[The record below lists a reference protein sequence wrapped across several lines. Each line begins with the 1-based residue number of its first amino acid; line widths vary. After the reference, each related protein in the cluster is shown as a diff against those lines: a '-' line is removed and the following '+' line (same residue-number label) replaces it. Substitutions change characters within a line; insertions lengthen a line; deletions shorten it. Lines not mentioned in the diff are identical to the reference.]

1 MKTLISQLQYIFF
14 YWVLMFYFTLSMFIF
29 MTIVEVAFIS
39 GKLPN
44 HLKHYKKPENITELR
59 KLKKKWE

>member
-1 MKTLISQLQYIFF
+1 
-14 YWVLMFYFTLSMFIF
+14 

-59 KLKKKWE
+59 KLKKKVGVNVLDSFEGDGNNSIFRFSFL